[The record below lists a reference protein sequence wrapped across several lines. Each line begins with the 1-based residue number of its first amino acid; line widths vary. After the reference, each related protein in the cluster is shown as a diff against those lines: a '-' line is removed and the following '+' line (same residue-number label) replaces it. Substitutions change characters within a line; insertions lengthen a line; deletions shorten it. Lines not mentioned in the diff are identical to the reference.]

1 MSDSDYILETTDV
14 LKSYAIGQRTL
25 EVLKGVSLSV
35 VKGEML
41 ALKGASGAGKSTLLH
56 LMGGLDTAD
65 GGSVCYNQKPLDRFT
80 SDQMYDYRNKK
91 VGFVFQAYHLL
102 PELDALENVVMPA
115 RIGRVPGDE
124 AREKAVNLLE
134 RVGLKQRMT
143 HRPTELSGGEQQ
155 RVSIAR
161 ALIQSPDVLLADEPT
176 GNLDTKTGSEII
188 SLLQEICRESGT
200 TLVVATHDDKV
211 AEAVPRVVELIDG
224 LVACG

>member
-1 MSDSDYILETTDV
+1 
-14 LKSYAIGQRTL
+14 
-25 EVLKGVSLSV
+25 
-35 VKGEML
+35 
-41 ALKGASGAGKSTLLH
+41 
-56 LMGGLDTAD
+56 
-65 GGSVCYNQKPLDRFT
+65 
-80 SDQMYDYRNKK
+80 
-91 VGFVFQAYHLL
+91 
-102 PELDALENVVMPA
+102 MPA
-115 RIGRVPGDE
+115 RIGRIPGDE